1 MLYWIYSTCGDFSL
15 GLTGVKGFL
24 LSNKNG
30 FLLGLLVSWFAVAC
44 SICCSTSRLNS
55 FLASGS
61 VEWSRCSARTN
72 VGSSSFSTEGAGNV
86 DA

>member
-1 MLYWIYSTCGDFSL
+1 MYRTCNTCGDFSL

-24 LSNKNG
+24 FSNKNG
-30 FLLGLLVSWFAVAC
+30 VLGLFVDWFAVAC

-61 VEWSRCSARTN
+61 VEWRRCSARMK
-72 VGSSSFSTEGAGNV
+72 VASSSFSTEGAGNV